1 MAALVDRY
9 QSDPKFNPDC
19 IVLFGYSFGHN
30 AKDMLEKNKP
40 TINLVKDKNVII
52 DVRY

>member
-1 MAALVDRY
+1 
-9 QSDPKFNPDC
+9 
-19 IVLFGYSFGHN
+19 VLFGYSFSHN

-40 TINLVKDKNVII
+40 TVDLIKDIKLII